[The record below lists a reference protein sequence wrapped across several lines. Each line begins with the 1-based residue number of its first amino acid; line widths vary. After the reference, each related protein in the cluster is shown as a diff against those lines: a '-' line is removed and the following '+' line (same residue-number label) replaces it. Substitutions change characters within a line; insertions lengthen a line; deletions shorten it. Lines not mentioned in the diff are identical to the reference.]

1 MKTRVPAMGAG
12 KGGQVWDICKGR
24 ASKFTSCQSSVNNS
38 KEKKTLQFIYMYI
51 NERLPECI
59 YVHHGYSAWGGQKRV
74 SRPLKP
80 ELQTVVNSHRGAGN

>member
-1 MKTRVPAMGAG
+1 MARFGTYAKAEPANLP
-12 KGGQVWDICKGR
+12 VVR
-24 ASKFTSCQSSVNNS
+24 ALLTTAK
-38 KEKKTLQFIYMYI
+38 KKKTLQFIYMYI

-59 YVHHGYSAWGGQKRV
+59 YVHHGYSAWGSQKRV